1 MNEKFDF
8 LFGFATSPCNMQINM
23 NTVSKFS
30 QGTFSYAYRTK
41 ALYVYLL
48 GAKGS
53 LRSYW
58 YSKAEPLHLQNRAI
72 GTGRG
77 GG

>member
-1 MNEKFDF
+1 MNEKLNF

-41 ALYVYLL
+41 ALYVYI
-48 GAKGS
+48 
-53 LRSYW
+53 YW
-58 YSKAEPLHLQNRAI
+58 ARKAR
-72 GTGRG
+72 
-77 GG
+77 